1 MAASFY
7 VIIRAGVFSAGP
19 LQTARPRRNLLHF
32 TDIVLVLLFY
42 ICTGSA
48 AAVVA
53 QYVPATPRSSL
64 IEIVAGLS
72 VIVAVVFFA
81 NYWFEQKLS
90 GLGVVVR
97 NIPRGLVLGF
107 LSFVAIAPILYIVL
121 AVTDVIAK
129 HVTHH
134 LPPVHPALKAMA
146 SDHSPVSLGMLV
158 FIVVV
163 VAPISEEFFFRG
175 LIQSWLS
182 QKLALGRA
190 KSPPP
195 HQPSTG
201 NLPDWEP
208 YSGDPAELTI
218 APPTSAAAA
227 TGAADIPGV
236 SAPVTPPIR
245 NWPQAPWLPWS
256 RWIAILITA
265 VVFAGVHYM
274 VTPGYDEYFP
284 VLFLLGVALGYMYE
298 RTGNIWTD
306 ITMHACFNLIPTLLI
321 LSGVQ
326 PK

>member
-1 MAASFY
+1 ML
-7 VIIRAGVFSAGP
+7 I
-19 LQTARPRRNLLHF
+19 LL
-32 TDIVLVLLFY
+32 LY

-53 QYVPATPRSSL
+53 QDFPITQRASL
-64 IEIVAGLS
+64 VEIVAGLS
-72 VIVAVVFFA
+72 VIVATYIFA
-81 NYWFEQKLS
+81 TRWFELKLS

-107 LSFVAIAPILYIVL
+107 LSFVVIAPILYIVL
-121 AVTDVIAK
+121 AITDVIARQ
-129 HVTHH
+129 VTHH
-134 LPPVHPALKAMA
+134 MPPVHPALKAMA
-146 SDHSPVSLGMLV
+146 TDHSPVSLGMLV

-182 QKLALGRA
+182 QKLASGRT
-190 KSPPP
+190 KSPPDP
-195 HQPSTG
+195 KPSVAA
-201 NLPDWEP
+201 NFADWEP
-208 YSGDPAELTI
+208 RTDNAAEWTT
-218 APPTSAAAA
+218 PPSSAAEASPS
-227 TGAADIPGV
+227 DISSI
-236 SAPVTPPIR
+236 SAPVASPIR
-245 NWPQAPWLPWS
+245 SWPQAPWRPGN
-256 RWIAILITA
+256 RWLAILITA
-265 VVFAGVHYM
+265 AVFAGVHYM

-321 LSGVQ
+321 LSGVK